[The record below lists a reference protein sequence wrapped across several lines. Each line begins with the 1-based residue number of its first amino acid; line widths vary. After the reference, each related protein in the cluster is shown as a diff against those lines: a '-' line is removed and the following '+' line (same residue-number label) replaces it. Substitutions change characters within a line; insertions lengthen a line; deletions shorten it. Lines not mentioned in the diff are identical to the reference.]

1 MTSNAVTIA
10 LYIVTVILVVSMIL
24 AFLRMGSASYN
35 QSCAQQ
41 WIQSMDVVKNNQ
53 RYLGSRAVILAD
65 IDSRKKGALGYEV
78 FLACRT
84 PSRRAFYLS
93 VTSVFGQ
100 VTAWDLMPVDFEE
113 MIAALEEAEFDI
125 SKIADREN
133 IPGSKPQEVAPQK
146 TDAATSAPPEIVS

>member
-1 MTSNAVTIA
+1 MTSNTISIT
-10 LYIVTVILVVSMIL
+10 LYAVTVILMISMIL
-24 AFLRMGSASYN
+24 TFLRMSSASYN

-65 IDSRKKGALGYEV
+65 IDSRRKGALGFEV

-100 VTAWDLMPVDFEE
+100 VTAWDLIPVDFDE
-113 MIAALEEAEFDI
+113 MIVALEEAEFDV

-133 IPGSKPQEVAPQK
+133 RQEIGPANEKKASPSSQ
-146 TDAATSAPPEIVS
+146 EIVS